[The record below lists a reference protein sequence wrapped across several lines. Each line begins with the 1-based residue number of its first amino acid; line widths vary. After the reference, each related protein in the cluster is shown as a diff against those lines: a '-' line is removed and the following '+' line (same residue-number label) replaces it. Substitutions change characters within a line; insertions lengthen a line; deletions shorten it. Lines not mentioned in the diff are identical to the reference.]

1 MRITFGEA
9 RKILAQYAGRG
20 GKCPDTDEVARF
32 VLQVLDYLLITD
44 TSGNERKF
52 CFQAQHGC
60 FTAPPELETPVK
72 VRIDGKVGTVWNRWY
87 EWYGTHELDK
97 CIPAA
102 SALLEDPNYY
112 PTVYDIPSCGAYVVA
127 VATCAEAEDAHIIIQ
142 GQDTSGRD
150 VHTVHKGEPISGEY
164 LSLAKHSP
172 KRTHVRFG
180 KITGIIKSKTN
191 GYVQLFGLQNTAA
204 TELKNFLGDYS
215 PLEEK
220 PSYRRFRLTSPDCG
234 SCVQVSLIG
243 RIRLK
248 SAYADSDYIPFES
261 QYILSLAG
269 QSVNKQYNDQVDVA
283 KAKDLMMQDLIER
296 ENSYK
301 KPQAG
306 TPVEVFVPTS
316 PGNIMNVIRT
326 PFRRRGF

>member
-9 RKILAQYAGRG
+9 RRILAQYAGRG
-20 GKCPDTDEVARF
+20 GKCADTDEVSRF

-44 TSGNERKF
+44 ASGNERKF
-52 CFQAQHGC
+52 CFHAQHGC
-60 FTAPPELETPVK
+60 FTAPHELETPIK

-102 SALLEDPNYY
+102 NALLEDPNYY
-112 PTVYDIPSCGAYVVA
+112 PTVYDLPSCGAYVVA
-127 VATCAEAEDAHIIIQ
+127 VATCEEDEGAHVIVQ
-142 GQDTSGRD
+142 GTDTTGRD
-150 VHTVHKGEPISGEY
+150 VFTVHNGEQISGEY
-164 LSLAKHSP
+164 LSLKKHQP
-172 KRTHVRFG
+172 RRTQVRFG
-180 KITGIIKSKTN
+180 KITGIVKSKTN
-191 GYVQLFGLQNTAA
+191 GYAQLFHTQTDTGL
-204 TELKNFLGDYS
+204 KSFLADYS

-234 SCVQVSLIG
+234 PCVQVSLIG

-261 QYILSLAG
+261 AYILSIAG

-316 PGNIMNVIRT
+316 AGAITNVIRT
-326 PFRRRGF
+326 PFRRRLR